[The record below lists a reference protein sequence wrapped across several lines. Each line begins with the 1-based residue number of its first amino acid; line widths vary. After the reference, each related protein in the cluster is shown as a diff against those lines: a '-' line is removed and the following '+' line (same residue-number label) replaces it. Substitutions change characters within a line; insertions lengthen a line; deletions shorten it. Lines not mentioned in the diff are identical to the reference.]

1 MRKALSVLTAAAVC
15 AGCTLAQ
22 VKVDVVSERTS
33 LENQVLG
40 TYNALDREMLLV
52 ASVRGVDTEGRVQTP
67 PRQSREQQ
75 DVLLAMQVLAFH
87 EDDLQAF
94 KQLGWVGENK
104 EGLLT
109 VFPMTKDKVPREL
122 KEFAERYK
130 EEELRSVVER
140 TNAAREVVMRRVI
153 ALNENFTEG
162 DLPAVRSV
170 FAKLNAENA
179 KSGEKVQAEDGTWK
193 VKP

>member
-1 MRKALSVLTAAAVC
+1 MNKALLLLTVAALC
-15 AGCTLAQ
+15 AGCTLAR

-52 ASVRGVDTEGRVQTP
+52 ASVRGVDTEGQVQTP

-75 DVLLAMQVLAFH
+75 DVLLAMQVLSFH

-109 VFPMTKDKVPREL
+109 VFPMTKEKVPKEL

-130 EEELRSVVER
+130 EEEFRSVVGKI
-140 TNAAREVVMRRVI
+140 NAAREVVMQRVI

-179 KSGEKVQAEDGTWK
+179 RSGEKYQVEDGTWK

>member
-1 MRKALSVLTAAAVC
+1 MKKALSMLMVAALC
-15 AGCTLAQ
+15 AGCTLAR

-52 ASVRGVDTEGRVQTP
+52 ASVRGIDTEGRVQPP

-75 DVLLAMQVLAFH
+75 DVLLAMQVLSFH

-109 VFPMTKDKVPREL
+109 VFPMAREKVPKEL
-122 KEFAERYK
+122 KEFSDRYK
-130 EEELRSVVER
+130 EEEFRSVVGKI
-140 TNAAREVVMRRVI
+140 NAAREVVMRRVI

-170 FAKLNAENA
+170 FAKLNAQNA
-179 KSGEKVQAEDGTWK
+179 ASGEKIQAEDGTWK

>member
-1 MRKALSVLTAAAVC
+1 MKKTLSMLMVAALC

-22 VKVDVVSERTS
+22 VKVDVVSERTA

-75 DVLLAMQVLAFH
+75 DVLLAMQVLSFH

-109 VFPMTKDKVPREL
+109 LFPMTKEKVPKEL
-122 KEFAERYK
+122 KDFADRYT
-130 EEELRSVVER
+130 EEEFKSVVEKM
-140 TNAAREVVMRRVI
+140 NSAREIVMRRVI
-153 ALNENFTEG
+153 ALNEGFTEA
-162 DLPAVRSV
+162 DLPVVRSV
-170 FAKLNAENA
+170 FAKLNAENTN
-179 KSGEKVQAEDGTWK
+179 SGDKYQAEDGTWK